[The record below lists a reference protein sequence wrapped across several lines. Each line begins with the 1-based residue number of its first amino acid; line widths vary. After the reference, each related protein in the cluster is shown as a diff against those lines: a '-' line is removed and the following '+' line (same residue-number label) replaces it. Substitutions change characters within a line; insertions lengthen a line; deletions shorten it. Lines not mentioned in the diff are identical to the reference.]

1 MRLVLAAIVVASTV
15 FMVDAVLDNPLSEAA
30 IGPSTIRV
38 TTRETLYRRVDVD
51 GRGRTPGDT
60 EVVSALLYN
69 RGITPRAIGHFEL
82 VCHFTIGPS
91 RMCVGTMFLPRG
103 KIVVSGPIYV
113 RSFYQMAVV
122 GGTGLYDNA
131 RGTITGTRVRVN
143 PRGELVIV
151 RFVG

>member
-1 MRLVLAAIVVASTV
+1 MRLVFAAVVVASTV
-15 FMVDAVLDNPLSEAA
+15 FLVDAVLDNPLSEAA

-38 TTRETLYRRVDVD
+38 TTRETLYERVDVD
-51 GRGRTPGDT
+51 GRGRTAGDT
-60 EVVSALLYN
+60 EVVSALVYN
-69 RGITPRAIGHFEL
+69 RGITPRAFGHFEL

-91 RMCVGTMFLPRG
+91 RSCVGTIFLPRG

-113 RSFYQMAVV
+113 RSFYQLAVV

-131 RGTITGTRVRVN
+131 RGTMTGTRVRVN

-151 RFVG
+151 RLVG

>member
-1 MRLVLAAIVVASTV
+1 MRLVLAAIVLASTV
-15 FMVDAVLDNPLSEAA
+15 FLVDAVLDDPSQAA

-38 TTRETLYRRVDVD
+38 TSRETLYRRVDV
-51 GRGRTPGDT
+51 GARGRTSGDA

-82 VCHFTIGPS
+82 VCQFTVGPS
-91 RMCVGTMFLPRG
+91 RSCTGTIFLPRG
-103 KIVVSGPIYV
+103 KLVVAGPIYV

-131 RGTITGTRVRVN
+131 RGTIIGTRVRVD

-151 RFVG
+151 RLVG

>member
-1 MRLVLAAIVVASTV
+1 MRPVLAAIVLAATV
-15 FMVDAVLDNPLSEAA
+15 FLVDAALDDPSQAA

-38 TTRETLYRRVDVD
+38 TSRETLYRRVDI
-51 GRGRTPGDT
+51 GPRGRTSGDA

-91 RMCVGTMFLPRG
+91 RTCQGTIFLPRG
-103 KIVVSGPIYV
+103 KLVVGGPIYV
-113 RSFYQMAVV
+113 RSFYQMAVI

-131 RGTITGTRVRVN
+131 RGAITGTRIRVN
-143 PRGELVIV
+143 PRGELLIV
-151 RFVG
+151 RLVG